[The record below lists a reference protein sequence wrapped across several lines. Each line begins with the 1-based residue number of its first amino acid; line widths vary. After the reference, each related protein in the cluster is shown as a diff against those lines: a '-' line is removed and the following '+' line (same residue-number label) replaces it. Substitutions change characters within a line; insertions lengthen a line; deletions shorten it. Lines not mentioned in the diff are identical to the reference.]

1 MTDTKATQGRSW
13 LLLVCLQSPKS
24 SYKKIHLFTERK
36 RLRGFSEFI
45 LDILTALP
53 FFFIIHVNHK
63 WILLIQYFVL
73 KSFIQAQQGHKA
85 FRAGKLFTI
94 NLGMLLL
101 NLPELALLSVCMQTD
116 PQLHFSFLFPFW
128 SLRKLFKDTSLGCR
142 RLCFPQ
148 SRPAINIFELTNSW
162 GRSIY
167 TMHIIW
173 G

>member
-24 SYKKIHLFTERK
+24 SYKKIYLFTERK

-101 NLPELALLSVCMQTD
+101 NLPELALLSVCILPSKEGNSISYWCNNNWSDREGGSGRWGSGKVFQVRV
-116 PQLHFSFLFPFW
+116 HFSWVL
-128 SLRKLFKDTSLGCR
+128 KD
-142 RLCFPQ
+142 FQ
-148 SRPAINIFELTNSW
+148 SN
-162 GRSIY
+162 
-167 TMHIIW
+167 
-173 G
+173 